1 MAEVETELAPTEVK
15 QVEKPKIV
23 SAGKPQIV
31 NTQKQST
38 ESVVDNTKEGAQA
51 TQEADKGVSNEGVE
65 TPAPT
70 SEKKQE
76 PTETPEL
83 TEAQLASFFE
93 KQGIKFEGLDKLKE
107 KINYEPAQ
115 EPTEEEKAKQALVRE
130 KRLVDLF
137 VAGGGTV
144 EQYVYIK
151 NTAEANAA
159 ELSKNNLRAELKA
172 AGFTD
177 EQADE
182 YIKDSFFQISDEELE
197 QYEDET
203 DKEFL
208 KRKKEFASKKL
219 EGYSSNTKTQ
229 AQKILADLQKAAET
243 EDLQRSEEVAISAKI
258 DEDFKA
264 LPRKLTFDI
273 GEVNGKAVSPVEYEV
288 SESDLAEVRD
298 MLKDPVKRNNFLFNQ
313 DGALNLTNL
322 ENVLTRN
329 KYLESAVKAAYH
341 EGGSRQVAHFESIF
355 PARSA
360 QELGVGGSPTANS
373 NQKGK
378 VAGYG
383 KPRLVRSQQ
392 HN

>member
-65 TPAPT
+65 TPAPAA
-70 SEKKQE
+70 EIKQD
-76 PTETPEL
+76 TADTPEF

-93 KQGIKFEGLDKLKE
+93 KQGIKFESLDKLKE

-115 EPTEEEKAKQALVRE
+115 EPTEEEKVKQALARE

-144 EQYVYIK
+144 EQYVSIK
-151 NTAEANAA
+151 NIAEADVT

-177 EQADE
+177 EQANE

-243 EDLQRSEEVAISAKI
+243 EDLQRSEEVNISAKI

-264 LPRKLTFDI
+264 LPRKLTFEI
-273 GEVNGKAVSPVEYEV
+273 GEVNGKAVSPVTYEV

-313 DGALNLTNL
+313 DGGLNLTNI

-355 PARSA
+355 PKRNP

-378 VAGYG
+378 VVSAG
-383 KPRLVRSQQ
+383 KVQRV
-392 HN
+392 